1 MKTFKVTSNKSKR
14 HYTIYLNGVKY
25 RTMPMSKIE
34 FDEAYFNT
42 LNDWKNYLKT
52 I

>member
-1 MKTFKVTSNKSKR
+1 MKTRSNKSTR
-14 HYTIYLNGVKY
+14 IYTIWINGVKY
-25 RTMPMSKIE
+25 TTLPMSKIE

-42 LNDWKNYLKT
+42 INDWKNYLKT

>member
-1 MKTFKVTSNKSKR
+1 MKIRSNKKTR
-14 HYTIYLNGVKY
+14 IYTIWINGVKY
-25 RTMPMSKIE
+25 ITLPMSKNE

-42 LNDWKNYLKT
+42 INDWKNYLKT

>member
-1 MKTFKVTSNKSKR
+1 MKTRSNKTTKI
-14 HYTIYLNGVKY
+14 YTVWINGVKY
-25 RTMPMSKIE
+25 ISMPMSKIE

-42 LNDWKNYLKT
+42 LNDWRTYFKS

>member
-1 MKTFKVTSNKSKR
+1 MKIRSNKKTR
-14 HYTIYLNGVKY
+14 IYTIWINVVNYI
-25 RTMPMSKIE
+25 TSPMSKIE